1 MNVALTA
8 ILGLLLIALI
18 GAAIGGGVGALVA
31 KDRGLVIGAILG
43 AIAVPV
49 GYLAFWAI
57 VISSTGIFGSG
68 G

>member
-8 ILGLLLIALI
+8 ILGLLFIALI
-18 GAAIGGGVGALVA
+18 GAAIGGGVGALLA

-49 GYLAFWAI
+49 GYLLFWMA
-57 VISSTGIFGSG
+57 VFSTGIFGSG